1 MAPTPASVRVS
12 HTRLDSRAYIVS
24 RDPRDRRG
32 RHNGPRA
39 GKRQPKVTPDHSRQ
53 NAPIK
58 RPPPIPFSRAPFPA
72 PCVRRTASPCVVE
85 GRAHEPPRPA
95 RGTAARTRVV
105 GAWGV
110 GARGSAPR
118 RQPRSLTH
126 AGARARARQAS
137 RRAPPHRTGG
147 TQAYQVGPGPLPWP
161 TRPPTGNAP
170 SGRPSVCGR
179 RRASAPPV
187 SGTVGVCARRP
198 APAPPQR
205 GSPPPSTACAEC
217 LASLP
222 GRWRHA
228 PLPRAVRHG
237 SSRRAQVTHTL
248 SSHFFS

>member
-126 AGARARARQAS
+126 AGARARQPPAAS
-137 RRAPPHRTGG
+137 PGGAPCRASPHGWHAGVPGG
-147 TQAYQVGPGPLPWP
+147 
-161 TRPPTGNAP
+161 TRPPPVADQATRGECALGP
-170 SGRPSVCGR
+170 PERLRPEARTC
-179 RRASAPPV
+179 PPV
-187 SGTVGVCARRP
+187 SRGTV
-198 APAPPQR
+198 
-205 GSPPPSTACAEC
+205 
-217 LASLP
+217 
-222 GRWRHA
+222 
-228 PLPRAVRHG
+228 
-237 SSRRAQVTHTL
+237 
-248 SSHFFS
+248 

>member
-39 GKRQPKVTPDHSRQ
+39 GKRQPKVTTDHSRQ

-118 RQPRSLTH
+118 RQPRSLTRAH
-126 AGARARARQAS
+126 ARARASRQ
-137 RRAPPHRTGG
+137 P
-147 TQAYQVGPGPLPWP
+147 
-161 TRPPTGNAP
+161 
-170 SGRPSVCGR
+170 R
-179 RRASAPPV
+179 RRAVPRLTARVARRRTRWDQAPSRGRPGHPRVMRPRAARASAAGGAQVPRQSLGRP
-187 SGTVGVCARRP
+187 CRP